1 MGLFC
6 VLKFEDGNREKVDE
20 DFDGESDKKCDGNE
34 WEMGWS
40 GVESMNVNMRWGF
53 GGKET
58 AEYWKILWKTDW
70 LLQDTQKDRQT
81 SIDR

>member
-34 WEMGWS
+34 WEMG
-40 GVESMNVNMRWGF
+40 
-53 GGKET
+53 
-58 AEYWKILWKTDW
+58 
-70 LLQDTQKDRQT
+70 
-81 SIDR
+81 